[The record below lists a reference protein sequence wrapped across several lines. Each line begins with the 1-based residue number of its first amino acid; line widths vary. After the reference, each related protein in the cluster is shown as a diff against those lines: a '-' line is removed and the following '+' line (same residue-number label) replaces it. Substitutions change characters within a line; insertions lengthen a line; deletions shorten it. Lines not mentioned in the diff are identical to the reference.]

1 MAKNAKDPKRRPGT
15 DSSGGEHDT
24 NSNQLSLSF
33 DATSPPQL
41 PQHPAREPV
50 EQVDR
55 LEGLDQMMKTA
66 EVVRLLRRHRTT
78 IFRWIKKGLFPS
90 RHASG
95 DFLRSDIVKYLS
107 DKSGGNIGEPHKT

>member
-1 MAKNAKDPKRRPGT
+1 MAKNAKDPKPRPGT
-15 DSSGGEHDT
+15 DSTGEHSI
-24 NSNQLSLSF
+24 NSHQLSLSF
-33 DATSPPQL
+33 DVTSPPSS
-41 PQHPAREPV
+41 PQEPARVAV
-50 EQVDR
+50 EQIDR

-107 DKSGGNIGEPHKT
+107 DKSGNNIGEPHKT